1 VWKIAPSWNQVV
13 NPRGRVKD
21 DEKDVINF
29 TSWNKNLGA
38 SLARMEAKGTDAE
51 QTDGKVANET
61 IK

>member
-1 VWKIAPSWNQVV
+1 MV